1 MRNIVNAL
9 LLSEDKILLARRSP
23 HRKAYPDLW
32 SFPGGHVEGD
42 ETLNEALRREV
53 SEELGIIPLA
63 YRLISRISD
72 PNATTEPICYHLYAV
87 TAWEGEP
94 AIIDEEHSELR
105 WFSFREANSL
115 ADLALEQYRPVFA
128 ELTARPLLNFSRL

>member
-9 LLSEDKILLARRSP
+9 LLSEGKILLAQRSP

-42 ETLNEALRREV
+42 ETFDQALCREV
-53 SEELGIIPLA
+53 SEELGIVPLA
-63 YRLISRISD
+63 YHLISRISD
-72 PNATTEPICYHLYAV
+72 PNVTTEPIYYHLYAV
-87 TAWEGEP
+87 TAWAGEP

-105 WFSFREANSL
+105 WFTLREANAL
-115 ADLALEQYRPVFA
+115 DGLALEQYRTVFV
-128 ELTARPLLNFSRL
+128 ELMARSPLNF

>member
-9 LLSEDKILLARRSP
+9 LLSEDKVLLARRSL

-42 ETLNEALRREV
+42 ETFDEALCREV
-53 SEELGIIPLA
+53 SEELGIVPLS
-63 YRLISRISD
+63 YNPISRISD
-72 PNATTEPICYHLYAV
+72 PNATSEPIWYHLYAV

-94 AIIDEEHSELR
+94 AIIDEEHLELR
-105 WFSFREANSL
+105 WFSLREANSL
-115 ADLALEQYRPVFA
+115 DDLALEEYRAVFV
-128 ELTARPLLNFSRL
+128 ELMAQSSLNFS